1 MPARYAPL
9 SAQDA
14 DSELDAAFGGDDE
27 DTPLVQSYDPPAHVP
42 GAYDFEREYDY
53 PPPGSPPRSAFPS
66 ALALPNDIGN
76 SNGRLPTEPVV
87 PPVPRASFF
96 RRAVG
101 AILPT
106 HYTRLPGSDPSA
118 GPAGVRG
125 GGIENDG
132 VFANVMAKPQR
143 ARTVRTEDGE
153 VHMVPEDN
161 QKEPPPSYAA
171 AQADSVPPYWETTVH
186 APGMDLGSDMIID
199 DLPSGSVWV
208 FFVNMFIS
216 FFFQFVGFLLTFLL
230 HTSHAAKYGSRA
242 GLGLTLIQYGFYS
255 RGSSGTVG
263 DGETDETPDWPAITP
278 NAVPTEAASSADVPQ
293 SDGGDMTLGGVS
305 SRDWISF
312 LLMTIG
318 WFLLLSS
325 FIGFWRIK
333 RWESSIRASS
343 APITPEDIERDAAVR
358 RNIENVFGFSF
369 GEEEQSPRRA
379 ASTAPVRRDENGN
392 IVVIP
397 TQELLEEARL
407 ARDLRAAGL
416 L

>member
-1 MPARYAPL
+1 MPTRYAPL
-9 SAQDA
+9 PGRSVQDA
-14 DSELDAAFGGDDE
+14 DDDLDDAFGSDE
-27 DTPLVQSYDPPAHVP
+27 EDEQSPLNAHVEQSAHHVP
-42 GAYDFEREYDY
+42 GAYDFEREYDC
-53 PPPGSPPRSAFPS
+53 PPPGSPPLASAF
-66 ALALPNDIGN
+66 ARPNDIGN
-76 SNGRLPTEPVV
+76 SNGMLPTEPVI
-87 PPVPRASFF
+87 PPVPRSSFF

-106 HYTRLPGSDPSA
+106 HYTRLPGSDPTAS
-118 GPAGVRG
+118 GVHG

-143 ARTVRTEDGE
+143 ARTIRTEDGE
-153 VHMVPEDN
+153 IHMVPEDN
-161 QKEPPPSYAA
+161 QKEAPPSYAA

-208 FFVNMFIS
+208 FLVNMFIS

-255 RGSSGTVG
+255 RAGGVN
-263 DGETDETPDWPAITP
+263 DPETDEAPDWPSLTP
-278 NAVPTEAASSADVPQ
+278 KRRPDA
-293 SDGGDMTLGGVS
+293 GDITLGGVS
-305 SRDWISF
+305 SRDWLSF
-312 LLMTIG
+312 LLMTVG

-343 APITPEDIERDAAVR
+343 QPITAEDIERDAAVR
-358 RNIENVFGFSF
+358 RNIESVFGFSF
-369 GEEEQSPRRA
+369 GDEERTERRQQQA
-379 ASTAPVRRDENGN
+379 PVPVRRDENGTV
-392 IVVIP
+392 VVIP

>member
-1 MPARYAPL
+1 MPAHHYAPL
-9 SAQDA
+9 GRSAQDA
-14 DSELDAAFGGDDE
+14 DSELDDAFAGDDDE
-27 DTPLVQSYDPPAHVP
+27 DDIPHRPEQLPAHVP
-42 GAYDFEREYDY
+42 GAYDFEREYDC
-53 PPPGSPPRSAFPS
+53 PPPGSPPRPS

-76 SNGRLPTEPVV
+76 SNGRLPTEAVI
-87 PPVPRASFF
+87 PPPPRSSFF

-118 GPAGVRG
+118 PSGVRG

-153 VHMVPEDN
+153 IYMVPEDN
-161 QKEPPPSYAA
+161 QKEPPPSYAT
-171 AQADSVPPYWETTVH
+171 AQAEESVPPYWETTVH
-186 APGMDLGSDMIID
+186 APGMDLGGDMIID
-199 DLPSGSVWV
+199 DLPSGSIWV
-208 FFVNMFIS
+208 FLVNMFIS

-255 RGSSGTVG
+255 RTGSNPAADIEDSDVP
-263 DGETDETPDWPAITP
+263 EWPAITP
-278 NAVPTEAASSADVPQ
+278 NGAPPQPAASALPDVPQ
-293 SDGGDMTLGGVS
+293 ADSNELSIGGVT
-305 SRDWISF
+305 SRDWVAF
-312 LLMTIG
+312 LLMTLG

-333 RWESSIRASS
+333 RWESSIRSSS
-343 APITPEDIERDAAVR
+343 APITAEDIERDAAVR
-358 RNIENVFGFSF
+358 RNIESVFGFSF
-369 GEEEQSPRRA
+369 GEEEGGRQ
-379 ASTAPVRRDENGN
+379 PVRRDENGT